1 MKNVNIVVLRVMTL
15 TIVLITLNFVP
26 TNLPTNKDGKGK
38 GGHRGHNSFQSK
50 GKISHV
56 KPQVKPMTKAKV
68 VAWPLHKINLF
79 N

>member
-1 MKNVNIVVLRVMTL
+1 MVKAKEDIGD
-15 TIVLITLNFVP
+15 TIVFL
-26 TNLPTNKDGKGK
+26 
-38 GGHRGHNSFQSK
+38 SK